1 MNDLAKKDQVFDNFC
16 AMKGLAM
23 EFDLNEVIPVFETV
37 GELKTLLKDYPN
49 DMPLHICG
57 VPGLFCWNK
66 LEDCVL
72 LEVQDSSG
80 WETIECLLDGYLE
93 AEYMEQ
99 QNMGVEYMD
108 F

>member
-1 MNDLAKKDQVFDNFC
+1 MSNLTKKGQMFDDFDT
-16 AMKGLAM
+16 MRDLAM
-23 EFDLNEVIPVFETV
+23 EFDLKEVVPVFETV
-37 GELKTLLKDYPN
+37 GELKKLLKDYPD
-49 DMPLHICG
+49 DMHLHICG

-80 WETIECLLDGYLE
+80 WETIEWLLDRYLE
-93 AEYMEQ
+93 TKDMAQ
-99 QNMGVEYMD
+99 QNMGLEYMD